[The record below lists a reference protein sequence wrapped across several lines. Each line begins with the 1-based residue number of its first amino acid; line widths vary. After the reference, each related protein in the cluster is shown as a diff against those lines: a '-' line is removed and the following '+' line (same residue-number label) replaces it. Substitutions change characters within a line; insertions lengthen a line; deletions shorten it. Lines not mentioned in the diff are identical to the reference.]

1 MSQSSHDSDTQPS
14 CDGTTNTSGDGA
26 SSAVPD
32 VVDVLPN
39 GTPARREEYKN
50 AAVAYRARG
59 KVNIICDSCADC
71 APEVMRQLGVEVIEF
86 PFVDSDGEHLDD
98 LWTSREPHDFYE
110 AIRKGERVTTSA
122 VTPGRYY
129 DVFSRAA
136 REGLPTVYLGF
147 TGGLSSSIYA
157 AESAVEMVRNE
168 YPGFEIY
175 VVDNLCPSLA
185 GGLLVIE
192 AVRQVANGMDAQEL
206 VAWLEDARFFIQ
218 GYFTLDGF
226 DSLAAGGRIP
236 PAAANVGGKLD
247 IKPELSYDLNGALT
261 LRGMCRGRKKALRAI
276 LQDFRENYAG
286 DASLPVAIATADCEK
301 DGDWLEAAIRKEPG
315 CEDITVVRSSV
326 GPVIGSH
333 VGPGMVAVAF
343 WGTDRR
349 DHVSLTD
356 RIARRVRR
364 QDT

>member
-86 PFVDSDGEHLDD
+86 PFVDSEGEHLDD

-168 YPGFEIY
+168 YPGSIS
-175 VVDNLCPSLA
+175 C
-185 GGLLVIE
+185 GT
-192 AVRQVANGMDAQEL
+192 
-206 VAWLEDARFFIQ
+206 ARPCSTRPI
-218 GYFTLDGF
+218 
-226 DSLAAGGRIP
+226 RP
-236 PAAANVGGKLD
+236 RVGST
-247 IKPELSYDLNGALT
+247 PLSQ
-261 LRGMCRGRKKALRAI
+261 KKASNRHDVL
-276 LQDFRENYAG
+276 G
-286 DASLPVAIATADCEK
+286 
-301 DGDWLEAAIRKEPG
+301 
-315 CEDITVVRSSV
+315 
-326 GPVIGSH
+326 
-333 VGPGMVAVAF
+333 
-343 WGTDRR
+343 
-349 DHVSLTD
+349 VSC
-356 RIARRVRR
+356 ANAN
-364 QDT
+364 